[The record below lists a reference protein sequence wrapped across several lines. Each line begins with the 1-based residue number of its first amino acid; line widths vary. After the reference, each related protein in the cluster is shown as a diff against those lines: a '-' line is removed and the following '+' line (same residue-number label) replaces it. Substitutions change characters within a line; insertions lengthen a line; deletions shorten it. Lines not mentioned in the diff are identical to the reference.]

1 MLTGQGFDK
10 GGNTAARGWCWQVR
24 RTRTPHK
31 REGERGPCPS
41 CTEAQEACAAALKR
55 TEVLEASMRWV
66 SAEFVALHTEFV
78 HICEEAPK
86 TPVSTP
92 K

>member
-10 GGNTAARGWCWQVR
+10 GGNNAARGWCWQVR
-24 RTRTPHK
+24 RTPHK
-31 REGERGPCPS
+31 SEGERGPCPS

-78 HICEEAPK
+78 HICEVAPK